1 LVLDEADR
9 MVQQGHFVELVNIL
23 QKLPQPKEKYE
34 STSTQQLRKLNYKT
48 MARMRTL
55 EEERYSAI
63 SKY

>member
-1 LVLDEADR
+1 
-9 MVQQGHFVELVNIL
+9 MVKQRHFFELVDIP